1 MLYAADI
8 RKAQIRPL
16 CQQGAAVI
24 PAVRIAVQSN
34 HGLHADNGILGLNDP
49 VPVVKASVPGA
60 LLIQF
65 LDPQTA
71 EYPILGVLQY
81 FLIMFFHKFCPFL
94 SCCQALPCAFA
105 LTA

>member
-8 RKAQIRPL
+8 RKAQLRPL

-34 HGLHADNGILGLNDP
+34 HGFHADNGILGLNDP
-49 VPVVKASVPGA
+49 IPVVKASVPGA

-94 SCCQALPCAFA
+94 SCCQALP
-105 LTA
+105 LP